1 MGRMVAA
8 LAALSVLVV
17 AVRAAGGEEASS
29 SPSRERPRIF
39 APEELSRLAL
49 QPSDRPLGLRYAR
62 DQSGRKSL
70 QAIGFV
76 LPREI
81 AQVRRLG
88 LVAVYDAIFL
98 SSSDRR
104 LGTRLW
110 LFRSPSGAGRWMA
123 QTREKSLSLR
133 LAPIPAPPLGDESWA
148 VRGPVAVAAG
158 AIISHAFRVGNLVEV
173 VSLFGTRTPPT
184 PREALIAARAALARL
199 GR

>member
-8 LAALSVLVV
+8 LAAASLLVV
-17 AVRAAGGEEASS
+17 AGRAAGWEGASAA
-29 SPSRERPRIF
+29 PSRDRIF
-39 APEELSRLAL
+39 GPEDLPRLAL

-70 QAIGFV
+70 GAIGFV

-88 LVAVYDAIFL
+88 LLAVYDAIFV
-98 SSSDRR
+98 SAGDRR

-110 LFRSPSGAGRWMA
+110 LFRSPSGAGRWLA
-123 QTREKSLSLR
+123 ETREKSLSLR

-158 AIISHAFRVGNLVEV
+158 AIVSHAFRVGNLVEV

-184 PREALIAARAALARL
+184 AREALIAARAALARL